1 LKNTKGGKMK
11 KIVLTAAVL
20 AGFAFA
26 GNPNTGCGLG
36 YMIFKDNQDS
46 LVKQVLAATTNNI
59 SGNQTF
65 GITTGT
71 LGCDKPTKIV
81 SNDKINNYVRDNL
94 DKIAMDAAKGNG
106 ESLSTLAKLLNVDE
120 KTFSKKMQ
128 ANFDKIFANENITY
142 SKVLDNIAKYA
153 L

>member
-1 LKNTKGGKMK
+1 MK
-11 KIVLTAAVL
+11 KLLALAAITA
-20 AGFAFA
+20 GIAFA

-46 LVKQVLAATTNNI
+46 LLKQVLAATTNGI

-65 GITTGT
+65 GITSGT
-71 LGCDKPTKIV
+71 LGCEKPSKIV
-81 SNDKINNYVRDNL
+81 TNDKINNFVRDNL

-106 ESLSTLAKLLNVDE
+106 ENIKTLAKLLNVKDE
-120 KTFSKKMQ
+120 KAFAAKLHN
-128 ANFDKIFANENITY
+128 NFDKIFASENVTY
-142 SKVLDNIAKYA
+142 SKVLDNIATYA